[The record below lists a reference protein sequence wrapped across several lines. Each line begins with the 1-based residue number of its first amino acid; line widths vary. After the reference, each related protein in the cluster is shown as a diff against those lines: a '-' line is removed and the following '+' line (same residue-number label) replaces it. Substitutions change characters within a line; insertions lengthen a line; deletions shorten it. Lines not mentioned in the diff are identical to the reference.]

1 MTDYNISVISYTNL
15 VEKDQQFHRN
25 LTFCTEEGLKSET
38 SLQ

>member
-25 LTFCTEEGLKSET
+25 LLKYYER
-38 SLQ
+38 